1 MFFFIVVDIF
11 WTKFSGKILTNLL
24 LQSDIIQIISYL
36 SPSLLMVLS
45 NVFFFNFQDLM
56 ETVPIATSAKRP
68 WPRPWYPPH
77 LGSAEIRILPRSPST
92 NKEDRRT
99 SLPTMSE
106 SRPYPRQPNLL
117 LTPILTIVRSVPRTL
132 CQIFWVK
139 TTKRWWKLL
148 DPPQVLGFLPLP
160 LPQCWGAQVVPLV
173 AAVED
178 PLFLWIRSWG
188 PQVL

>member
-1 MFFFIVVDIF
+1 
-11 WTKFSGKILTNLL
+11 
-24 LQSDIIQIISYL
+24 
-36 SPSLLMVLS
+36 MVLS

-117 LTPILTIVRSVPRTL
+117 LTPILTIVRSVPRTS

-160 LPQCWGAQVVPLV
+160 LPQCWGVQVVPLV

-178 PLFLWIRSWG
+178 PLFLWIRSWDL
-188 PQVL
+188 QVL